1 MVLTKIKMKRV
12 LLVSL
17 IAVVF
22 AFFGFYLSSKQSSEQ
37 SALPAFSAKFRDLDG
52 NYQSLS
58 SFEAPLI
65 LINFWG
71 TWCAP
76 CREEIPT
83 LIALQKEFFSPSF
96 TIVGVAIDSPENAAN
111 FVKEFGVNYPILVGG
126 GDALAVS
133 KLLGNKSGAV
143 PYTVLVSG
151 SGKILWSHLGVV
163 QEDDIRYAIKDIL
176 IQ

>member
-1 MVLTKIKMKRV
+1 MGVTKIKMRR
-12 LLVSL
+12 LLLIGL
-17 IAVVF
+17 IAAVF
-22 AFFGFYLSSKQSSEQ
+22 GVFGFYLSSKQSSEQ
-37 SALPAFSAKFRDLDG
+37 SVLAALSAKFRDLDG
-52 NYQSLS
+52 NYRPLT
-58 SFEAPLI
+58 SFGTPLI
-65 LINFWG
+65 LVNFWG

-76 CREEIPT
+76 CREEIPI

-111 FVKEFGVNYPILVGG
+111 FVMEFGVNYPILVGG

-133 KLLGNKSGAV
+133 KLLGNKSEAV

-151 SGKILWSHLGVV
+151 SGNILWSHLGVV

-176 IQ
+176 IK